1 MTQPPCPMPLRFNRL
16 QPGKARIFN
25 VLLVFASLLLM
36 AGVSSAADI
45 VYPELDVL
53 YRDVIRLRREIM
65 DERGRLA
72 VQQLERTLL
81 EEQLP
86 GTKVPATETASPL
99 VPIVREHWIRSADK
113 RREAIDKYAADRR
126 AVLDKMVIDW
136 EIVQLSSLRFREH
149 LRRIESQLGVD
160 AGASRAFSWIFLAL
174 WLAPS
179 AGLLLTASV
188 FLRWHENR
196 IAIRRALRATSFAR
210 PNVSSA
216 SLLLFAALLFGAGGC
231 NSASELTSAKS
242 WLAGQV
248 KQLTEVRSELEST
261 LQKVQAEVATL
272 TKQNQT
278 LRTQVHLRLQKVLG
292 SSEAT
297 GSSGVARALITRE
310 DESLSKLENALSS
323 VALLPLYEG
332 DATKLVAELKKQQ
345 EDLKLFVDRH
355 QARTIWISTV
365 ALGTSGV
372 IALIAAI
379 PFLAA
384 RRATAVRRQRNRN
397 TCPRC
402 LATGTLKRV
411 KSKYECSSCLGRFPA
426 TLLDVDRLCFPTVG
440 IRGSGKTHWILQ
452 FFKQMRNTNRQTR
465 STIRWVQSGSDVEK
479 QFDLMLASLDRGEAL
494 AGTSHEE
501 DRIPE
506 PVLFSLH
513 DSDRI
518 RPRNE
523 LNMLIFDLSGEVMKD
538 SIDMH
543 KLKLRAMKMD
553 GFLLFLDPCQ
563 VIATEKTLNM
573 EEQLAGVH
581 TQCREMKEVR
591 GLGDNDL
598 LRVPVAVCVSKL
610 DLIPKHNP
618 LGGAGHEFLEKLR
631 KTEHKKLT
639 LELIQER
646 SNITA
651 DYIREMF
658 LGWDVEQ
665 TLKDDFGERYM
676 FFPLTPVNMIKEEIG
691 IEDLKKRSKKP
702 FDIQEP
708 ILWLLHLHGY
718 CVFD

>member
-1 MTQPPCPMPLRFNRL
+1 MTQHLCPMPRFNRL
-16 QPGKARIFN
+16 QPGKVRIFN
-25 VLLVFASLLLM
+25 VFLVFASLLLM
-36 AGVSSAADI
+36 AGVSSAAD
-45 VYPELDVL
+45 VDYPELDLL

-113 RREAIDKYAADRR
+113 RRAAIEKYAADRR

-149 LRRIESQLGVD
+149 ARRIEAQLGVD
-160 AGASRAFSWIFLAL
+160 AGASRAFSWVFLAL

-179 AGLLLTASV
+179 AGLLLTVSM

-196 IAIRRALRATSFAR
+196 TAIRRALRSSSFAR
-210 PNVSSA
+210 PKVLSA
-216 SLLLFAALLFGAGGC
+216 SLLFIAALLFGAGGC

-242 WLAGQV
+242 WMAAQV

-261 LQKVQAEVATL
+261 LKKVQAEVAEL
-272 TKQNQT
+272 VKQNLT
-278 LRTQVHLRLQKVLG
+278 ARAQVHRRLEKVLG
-292 SSEAT
+292 SSETT

-310 DESLSKLENALSS
+310 DESLSKLENALGA
-323 VALLPLYEG
+323 VALLPLYER
-332 DATKLVAELKKQQ
+332 DATRLVAELKKQQ
-345 EDLKLFVDRH
+345 EDLQLFVDRH

-365 ALGTSGV
+365 ALGMSGV
-372 IALIAAI
+372 IALVAAI

-411 KSKYECSSCLGRFPA
+411 KSKIECSSCLGRFPA

-440 IRGSGKTHWILQ
+440 IRGSGKTHWILE
-452 FFKQMRNTNRQTR
+452 FFKEIRHKDLRTE
-465 STIRWVQSGSDVEK
+465 STIKWVQSGSDVEK
-479 QFDLMLASLDRGEAL
+479 KFDAMIANLERGEAL
-494 AGTSHEE
+494 EGNVHEQ

-513 DSDRI
+513 DSDHI
-518 RPRNE
+518 RPRSE
-523 LNMLIFDLSGEVMKD
+523 LNMLIFDLSGEVMND
-538 SIDMH
+538 DIEIH
-543 KLKLRAMKMD
+543 ALKQRAMQMD

-563 VIATEKTLNM
+563 VTASEKALSKDDQLN
-573 EEQLAGVH
+573 AVH
-581 TQCREMKEVR
+581 TQCREMKVIR

-598 LRVPVAVCVSKL
+598 LSVPVAVCVPKL

-658 LGWDVEQ
+658 LGWNVER

-676 FFPLTPVNMIKEEIG
+676 FFPLTPVNMIKDEIG